1 MIKSTKTKTKHT
13 NKCFIYVSLLPFKKH
28 VHILFTSRQKHVAYG
43 NWTLNVYWTNWCW
56 KSNSQLP
63 KTPDIKR
70 FTITSTVLHI
80 HSLSYSIAL
89 FYQSQKVGSNWPFL
103 ILNIFFNTVLLMCK
117 MELTKPRIRKIRNFE
132 PNVTD

>member
-28 VHILFTSRQKHVAYG
+28 VHILFTKNG
-43 NWTLNVYWTNWCW
+43 PLNVYWTNWCW

-80 HSLSYSIAL
+80 HSSSYSIVW

-103 ILNIFFNTVLLMCK
+103 ILNLFFNTVLLMFK
-117 MELTKPRIRKIRNFE
+117 MELTKPRIRKIRTFE